1 MTDRSFP
8 LPSQIAAVPG
18 AEGWE
23 AMYPYFSRFQ
33 PEDDQRFWF
42 YNSMHFPEVVPAFD
56 GITSE
61 IPYTAIGANTAR
73 LFSFPT
79 TMSIEYRI
87 LNGRV
92 YITANP
98 VTDPARIEGRLAD
111 FQERAGYYYANW
123 DRLYGEWQQ
132 RIEALIAEIEAVE
145 VPELG
150 DLDPIEVI
158 TSGRGFASNHFLR
171 ENFHRCIDLY
181 SKMWHHHTEFLMLG
195 YGAYVVFFE
204 FCKQAFPEMGDQM
217 VARMVAGMDVTMYR
231 PDDELKKLAA
241 LAVELDL
248 GDLFVEGAEPA
259 KVLSSLGERG
269 EAGARWLAA
278 LEAAKDPWFNVSV
291 GDGFYHHHLS
301 WADDLTVP
309 FAALPR
315 YVEQIAAGEDLTRPT
330 ERLAQE
336 RDRIA
341 DEYRALLGSDDEKG
355 AFDQMLGLCRLV
367 FPYIES
373 HKFYCEHWFTTRFFQ
388 KIRAFGTLLAERGV
402 LLEADDVFHLRHV
415 EVEDALADVMLA
427 WASGGTELGARHW
440 QPIVA
445 QRKRILETLSGWSPP
460 PALGA
465 VPEALNDPAVKMLWG
480 ITQETIE
487 TWLGG
492 EDDDGSTVR
501 GYAAS
506 PGVVEGIARVLLNVN
521 DIGQIREGEVLV
533 CPVTAPSWGPVFG
546 KIAAAVSDIGGTMS
560 HAAIVARE
568 YGMPAVVG
576 TGVATTRIKTGDR
589 VRVDGGPGGN
599 PHDHALR
606 PALPRRRD
614 RRRADRRRQGR
625 QPRRAVARRYPGASR
640 VRGDDGGLPADRRAP
655 HRPRRADPRA
665 RGRARSH
672 GRRRARR
679 RHRGGAGG
687 AGVRAPTGGG
697 RPGRHRGVRGV
708 VRGVRRPH
716 PAGRRPVE
724 CDQRGQRG
732 GQLRRAPGHLPV
744 GARRRIGARARAP
757 LLGEPLQHRVGDLP
771 AAPWRPRDRP
781 RDGRR
786 RPADGGRP
794 QLRRDVHPQPPERRQ
809 VRRRHRRQLG
819 PGLGSRQRRRHP
831 RLLRRQQGHG

>member
-1 MTDRSFP
+1 MAQSAGQRSFS
-8 LPSQIAAVPG
+8 LPSQIEQVSG
-18 AEGWE
+18 AKGWE

-56 GITSE
+56 GLTSE

-79 TMSIEYRI
+79 TMGIEYRI
-87 LNGRV
+87 INGRV
-92 YITANP
+92 YITANA
-98 VTDPARIEGRLAD
+98 VLDEAEQGERFAD

-123 DRLYGEWQQ
+123 DRLYDEWQV
-132 RIEALIAEIEAVE
+132 RIEKLIADIESVE
-145 VPELG
+145 VPKLGELD
-150 DLDPIEVI
+150 DLEVI
-158 TSGRGFASNHFLR
+158 TSARGFASNHYLR

-204 FCKQAFPEMGDQM
+204 FCKQVFPEMGDQM

-231 PDDELKKLAA
+231 PDDELKKLAG

-248 GDLFVEGAEPA
+248 DDLFVEGAEPA
-259 KVLSSLGERG
+259 KVLAGLGERG
-269 EAGARWLAA
+269 DAGARWLAA
-278 LEAAKDPWFNVSV
+278 LETAKDPWFNVSV

-315 YVEQIAAGEDLTRPT
+315 YVEQIRAGQDLTRPT
-330 ERLAQE
+330 ERLAVE

-341 DEYRALLGSDDEKG
+341 AEYRGLLDSEEDK
-355 AFDQMLGLCRLV
+355 ATFDQMLGLCRQV

-388 KIRAFGTLLAERGV
+388 KVREFGALLADRGV
-402 LLEADDVFHLRHV
+402 LLEADDVFHLRHL

-445 QRKRILETLSGWSPP
+445 ERKRIVEALSTWSPP

-492 EDDDGSTVR
+492 DDDDASTVR

-506 PGVVEGIARVLLNVN
+506 PGVVEGVARVLLNVN

-576 TGVATTRIKTGDR
+576 TGVATARISTGDR
-589 VRVDGGPGGN
+589 LRVDG
-599 PHDHALR
+599 
-606 PALPRRRD
+606 D
-614 RRRADRRRQGR
+614 RGIVTILD
-625 QPRRAVARRYPGASR
+625 
-640 VRGDDGGLPADRRAP
+640 
-655 HRPRRADPRA
+655 
-665 RGRARSH
+665 
-672 GRRRARR
+672 
-679 RHRGGAGG
+679 
-687 AGVRAPTGGG
+687 
-697 RPGRHRGVRGV
+697 
-708 VRGVRRPH
+708 
-716 PAGRRPVE
+716 
-724 CDQRGQRG
+724 
-732 GQLRRAPGHLPV
+732 
-744 GARRRIGARARAP
+744 
-757 LLGEPLQHRVGDLP
+757 
-771 AAPWRPRDRP
+771 
-781 RDGRR
+781 
-786 RPADGGRP
+786 
-794 QLRRDVHPQPPERRQ
+794 
-809 VRRRHRRQLG
+809 
-819 PGLGSRQRRRHP
+819 
-831 RLLRRQQGHG
+831 

>member
-1 MTDRSFP
+1 MTQPSAPRSFP
-8 LPSQIAAVPG
+8 LPSQITAVPG

-56 GITSE
+56 SLTSE

-79 TMSIEYRI
+79 TMGIEYRN
-87 LNGRV
+87 LHGRV

-98 VTDPARIEGRLAD
+98 VTDPAQIEARFAD

-145 VPELG
+145 VPVLG
-150 DLDPIEVI
+150 DLDELEVV
-158 TSGRGFASNHFLR
+158 TGGRGFASNHYVR

-248 GDLFVEGAEPA
+248 ADLFVEGAEPA
-259 KVLSSLGERG
+259 KVLTALGERG
-269 EAGARWLAA
+269 EAGARWLSA
-278 LEAAKDPWFNVSV
+278 LEEAKDPWFNVSV
-291 GDGFYHHHLS
+291 GDGFYHHHMS

-330 ERLAQE
+330 ERLAEEQE
-336 RDRIA
+336 RISN
-341 DEYRALLGSDDEKG
+341 EYRALLASDEEKS
-355 AFDQMLGLCRLV
+355 AFDQMLGLCRQV

-388 KIRAFGTLLAERGV
+388 KIRAFGQLLADRGV
-402 LLEADDVFHLRHV
+402 LASADDVFHLRHI

-440 QPIVA
+440 RPIVEE
-445 QRKRILETLSGWSPP
+445 RKRIVEALADWSPP
-460 PALGA
+460 PALGP

-480 ITQETIE
+480 ITQETVE

-492 EDDDGSTVR
+492 DNLDENTVQ

-506 PGVVEGIARVLLNVN
+506 PGVVEGVARVLAKVN

-546 KIAAAVSDIGGTMS
+546 KIAGAVSDIGGTMS

-576 TGVATTRIKTGDR
+576 TGQATARIKTGDL
-589 VRVDGGPGGN
+589 VRVDG
-599 PHDHALR
+599 
-606 PALPRRRD
+606 D
-614 RRRADRRRQGR
+614 RGIVTIISR
-625 QPRRAVARRYPGASR
+625 GAS
-640 VRGDDGGLPADRRAP
+640 A
-655 HRPRRADPRA
+655 
-665 RGRARSH
+665 
-672 GRRRARR
+672 
-679 RHRGGAGG
+679 
-687 AGVRAPTGGG
+687 
-697 RPGRHRGVRGV
+697 
-708 VRGVRRPH
+708 
-716 PAGRRPVE
+716 
-724 CDQRGQRG
+724 
-732 GQLRRAPGHLPV
+732 
-744 GARRRIGARARAP
+744 
-757 LLGEPLQHRVGDLP
+757 
-771 AAPWRPRDRP
+771 
-781 RDGRR
+781 
-786 RPADGGRP
+786 
-794 QLRRDVHPQPPERRQ
+794 
-809 VRRRHRRQLG
+809 
-819 PGLGSRQRRRHP
+819 
-831 RLLRRQQGHG
+831 